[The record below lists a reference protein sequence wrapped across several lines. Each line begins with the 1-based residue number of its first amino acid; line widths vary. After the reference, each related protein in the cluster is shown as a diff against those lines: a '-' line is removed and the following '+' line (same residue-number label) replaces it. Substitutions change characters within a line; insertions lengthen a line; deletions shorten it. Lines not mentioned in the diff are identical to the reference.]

1 MKLFKKEDFIIVSL
15 FLSITTTLLGGCN
28 VDISVDKEATT
39 KAKNANEQKLLNS
52 RAMKDDFTSQF
63 LSINPKEK
71 DYLTF
76 TSGTKGYK
84 MLFYNDAIAHDE
96 LLSKYEIHDTNFE
109 RIVIT
114 FEYKPDNLLVYQDMT
129 YYDSE
134 DFGKDVDYLV
144 DEMKEELKGEKIKHF
159 EDDENEYYTG
169 RIFKYD
175 EKIPYSFFYAVI
187 HSKKHDTKSVEF
199 YGYGSC
205 SDVDKTCNAK
215 DERIEKHFNKIIRSF
230 EF

>member
-1 MKLFKKEDFIIVSL
+1 M
-15 FLSITTTLLGGCN
+15 GGCN
-28 VDISVDKEATT
+28 VNISVDKAPD
-39 KAKNANEQKLLNS
+39 KSVDPNEEKLLNS
-52 RAMKDDFTSQF
+52 RAMKDAYSAKF
-63 LSINPKEK
+63 LSNNPKEK

-84 MLFYNDAIAHDE
+84 MLFYKDAIVNDF
-96 LLSKYEIHDTNFE
+96 YEIHGKIFE
-109 RIVIT
+109 RLTVT

-134 DFGKDVDYLV
+134 HLGANVDYLV
-144 DEMKEELKGEKIKHF
+144 GEMKEELKGEKIKHF
-159 EDDENEYYTG
+159 EDDENVYYTG
-169 RIFKYD
+169 KIFKYD

>member
-1 MKLFKKEDFIIVSL
+1 M
-15 FLSITTTLLGGCN
+15 
-28 VDISVDKEATT
+28 DISVDKEDTT

-52 RAMKDDFTSQF
+52 RAMKDAYSAKF
-63 LSINPKEK
+63 LSINPKER

-84 MLFYNDAIAHDE
+84 MLFYKDAIVNDF
-96 LLSKYEIHDTNFE
+96 YEIHGKIFE
-109 RIVIT
+109 RLTVT

-134 DFGKDVDYLV
+134 HLGANVDYLV
-144 DEMKEELKGEKIKHF
+144 GEMKEELKGEKIKHF
-159 EDDENEYYTG
+159 EDDENVYYTG
-169 RIFKYD
+169 KIFKYD

>member
-1 MKLFKKEDFIIVSL
+1 M
-15 FLSITTTLLGGCN
+15 GGCN
-28 VDISVDKEATT
+28 VNISVDKAPD
-39 KAKNANEQKLLNS
+39 KSVDPNEEKLLNS
-52 RAMKDDFTSQF
+52 RAMKDAYSAKF
-63 LSINPKEK
+63 LSINPKER

-84 MLFYNDAIAHDE
+84 MLFYKDAIVNDF
-96 LLSKYEIHDTNFE
+96 YEIHGKIFE
-109 RIVIT
+109 RLTVT

-134 DFGKDVDYLV
+134 HLGANVDYLV
-144 DEMKEELKGEKIKHF
+144 EEMKEELKGEKIKHF
-159 EDDENEYYTG
+159 EDDENVYYTG
-169 RIFKYD
+169 KIFKYD

>member
-1 MKLFKKEDFIIVSL
+1 MELFKKRKLLIVS
-15 FLSITTTLLGGCN
+15 FFFVITTILLGGCN
-28 VDISVDKEATT
+28 VDISVDKEDTT

-52 RAMKDDFTSQF
+52 RAMKDAYSAKF

-84 MLFYNDAIAHDE
+84 MLFYKDAIVNDF
-96 LLSKYEIHDTNFE
+96 YEIHGKIFE
-109 RIVIT
+109 RLTVT

-134 DFGKDVDYLV
+134 HLGANVDYLV
-144 DEMKEELKGEKIKHF
+144 GEMKEELKGEKIKHF
-159 EDDENEYYTG
+159 EDDENVYYTG
-169 RIFKYD
+169 KIFKYD

>member
-1 MKLFKKEDFIIVSL
+1 M
-15 FLSITTTLLGGCN
+15 N
-28 VDISVDKEATT
+28 ISVDKAPD
-39 KAKNANEQKLLNS
+39 KSVDPNEEKLLNS
-52 RAMKDDFTSQF
+52 RAMKDAYSAKF
-63 LSINPKEK
+63 LSNNPKEK

-84 MLFYNDAIAHDE
+84 MLFYKDAIVNDF
-96 LLSKYEIHDTNFE
+96 YEIHGKIFE
-109 RIVIT
+109 RLTVT

-134 DFGKDVDYLV
+134 HLGANVDYLV
-144 DEMKEELKGEKIKHF
+144 GEMKEELKGEKIKHF
-159 EDDENEYYTG
+159 EDDENVYYTG
-169 RIFKYD
+169 KIFKYD

>member
-15 FLSITTTLLGGCN
+15 FLIITTTLLGGCN

-96 LLSKYEIHDTNFE
+96 LLFKYEIHDKNFE

-134 DFGKDVDYLV
+134 HLGANVDYLV
-144 DEMKEELKGEKIKHF
+144 GEMKEELKGEKIKHF
-159 EDDENEYYTG
+159 EDDENKYYTG
-169 RIFKYD
+169 KIFKYD

>member
-1 MKLFKKEDFIIVSL
+1 MKLFKKGDFIIVSL
-15 FLSITTTLLGGCN
+15 FLIITTTLLGGCN
-28 VDISVDKEATT
+28 VDISVDKEDTT

-96 LLSKYEIHDTNFE
+96 LLFKYEIHDKNFE

-114 FEYKPDNLLVYQDMT
+114 FEHKPDNLLVYQDMT
-129 YYDSE
+129 YYDSKHL
-134 DFGKDVDYLV
+134 GANVDYLV
-144 DEMKEELKGEKIKHF
+144 GEMKEELKGEKIKHF

-169 RIFKYD
+169 KIFKYD

>member
-1 MKLFKKEDFIIVSL
+1 M
-15 FLSITTTLLGGCN
+15 N
-28 VDISVDKEATT
+28 ISVDKAPD
-39 KAKNANEQKLLNS
+39 KSVDPNEEKLLNS
-52 RAMKDDFTSQF
+52 RAMKDAYSAKF
-63 LSINPKEK
+63 LSINPKER

-84 MLFYNDAIAHDE
+84 MLFYKDAIVNDF
-96 LLSKYEIHDTNFE
+96 YEIHGKIFE
-109 RIVIT
+109 RLTVT

-134 DFGKDVDYLV
+134 HLGANVDYLV
-144 DEMKEELKGEKIKHF
+144 EEMKEELKGEKIKHF
-159 EDDENEYYTG
+159 EDDENVYYTG
-169 RIFKYD
+169 KIFKYD

>member
-1 MKLFKKEDFIIVSL
+1 M
-15 FLSITTTLLGGCN
+15 GGCN
-28 VDISVDKEATT
+28 VNISVDKAPD
-39 KAKNANEQKLLNS
+39 KSVDPNEEKLLNS
-52 RAMKDDFTSQF
+52 RAMKDAYSAKF
-63 LSINPKEK
+63 LSINPKEE

-84 MLFYNDAIAHDE
+84 TLFYKDAIAHDE

-114 FEYKPDNLLVYQDMT
+114 FEYKPDNLLVYQDMI

-169 RIFKYD
+169 KIFKYD

-215 DERIEKHFNKIIRSF
+215 DERIEKHFNKIIRSL